1 MAEYPS
7 HDMQKLGFTELVK
20 TDLLAQHANENHRA
34 DRFIFHIVHI

>member
-20 TDLLAQHANENHRA
+20 TDLLAQHANRA